1 MGVIW
6 GLVRLLLHLLYL
18 NHKTKEDQ
26 SSPIVKGSRDHL
38 QRHQTMLHILSLFLL
53 PHLLSLAEA
62 KSAFLPVVQ
71 SPKHP
76 RRAFLYL
83 CSGEGCSGTDIVL
96 LCLSVLFIVSCLV
109 IVCVSCCKIIAKK
122 KEKFQTETI

>member
-18 NHKTKEDQ
+18 NLKTKEDQ

-53 PHLLSLAEA
+53 PLLVSSAEA
-62 KSAFLPVVQ
+62 KGAFI
-71 SPKHP
+71 
-76 RRAFLYL
+76 YL
-83 CSGEGCSGTDIVL
+83 CLGEGCSGWEIAPMVISILFSTCVL
-96 LCLSVLFIVSCLV
+96 VSACRG
-109 IVCVSCCKIIAKK
+109 CCRAMKQRKMEEEDSKTSSNI
-122 KEKFQTETI
+122 KETV